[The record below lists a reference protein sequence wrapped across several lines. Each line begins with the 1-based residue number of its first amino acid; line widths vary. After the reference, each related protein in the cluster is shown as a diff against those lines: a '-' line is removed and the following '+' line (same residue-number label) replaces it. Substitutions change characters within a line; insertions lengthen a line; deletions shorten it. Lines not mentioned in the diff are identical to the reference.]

1 MRRHR
6 ATGRLLAGFC
16 FLAFAGCAPQSTTTV
31 AQANIPAVAPGQAR
45 VWVLRQQ
52 DSPGGNIDA
61 ADPMVS
67 ANGAPIGQSKEGTAF
82 FHDFPPG
89 AYRFTVQPYGTPT
102 GLGVNVQLASGMQT
116 YLQVQAV
123 PNWQLG
129 STVGGYSFTVLATSP
144 EVAQQYLPTLT
155 MVGAR

>member
-1 MRRHR
+1 MRRL
-6 ATGRLLAGFC
+6 RLAFGFC
-16 FLAFAGCAPQSTTTV
+16 LLGIAGCAPQPGSTVT
-31 AQANIPAVAPGQAR
+31 QASAPPLAPGQGR

-52 DSPGGNIDA
+52 DPPGGNIDA

-67 ANGAPIGQSKEGTAF
+67 ANGAPIGQSRQGTVF

-89 AYRFTVQPYGTPT
+89 SYRFTVQPYGTPT
-102 GLGVNVQLASGMQT
+102 GQSLTVQLAAGMQT

-129 STVGGYSFTVLATSP
+129 SSVGGYSFTVLATSP

-155 MVGAR
+155 LVGGR